1 MKEFIKVTSNGKKV
15 LINVAS
21 IVAVT
26 EDNNGC
32 AVIHFSVPKLE
43 TDTKTFISDNSF
55 GVRQSCQKVIGM
67 MGVDLSEE

>member
-1 MKEFIKVTSNGKKV
+1 MKQFIKVTSNGKKF

-26 EDNNGC
+26 EDSSGC
-32 AVIHFSVPKLE
+32 AVIHFSTPTSSSKDVLDARDSYK
-43 TDTKTFISDNSF
+43 D
-55 GVRQSCQKVIGM
+55 VIRM